1 MKEIKLEEVFND
13 EKRDMI
19 KEAIL
24 MHKSF
29 EFYLLRV
36 GEKSKDYAYPI
47 ETLYRNIEYFRE
59 CHKDNFS
66 PYKALEFLTY
76 EIDKNEL

>member
-1 MKEIKLEEVFND
+1 MKEIKLEDVFSD
-13 EKRDMI
+13 EKRDAV
-19 KEAIL
+19 KEVIL

-36 GEKSKDYAYPI
+36 GEKSKDYSYPV

-59 CHKDNFS
+59 CHRDNLS
-66 PYKALEFLTY
+66 PYKSLEMLSF
-76 EIDKNEL
+76 EL